1 MPKRKLSTIT
11 TRTVKK
17 ARISTRRKRSRRNGG
32 QLPGDGATF
41 TLEMAIPRSRFSNQ
55 ATTFSILQSFAIE
68 SWFTNS
74 TSNPTYTN
82 VSLSLSQIDQVSAL
96 QAVFDQYKFNSVEV
110 WITPHFSSAL
120 NVSGQYATVIDY
132 DDSTNLT
139 SFGSALDYTTCVVTP
154 VTCGQLRRFVPHLA
168 LAAYA
173 PSAFT
178 SFANTK
184 PIWLDTG
191 NTTVA
196 HYGLKLAATPAITNA
211 QVFDLTVRYNI
222 SFRSVR

>member
-1 MPKRKLSTIT
+1 
-11 TRTVKK
+11 
-17 ARISTRRKRSRRNGG
+17 
-32 QLPGDGATF
+32 
-41 TLEMAIPRSRFSNQ
+41 
-55 ATTFSILQSFAIE
+55 
-68 SWFTNS
+68 
-74 TSNPTYTN
+74 
-82 VSLSLSQIDQVSAL
+82 
-96 QAVFDQYKFNSVEV
+96 
-110 WITPHFSSAL
+110 
-120 NVSGQYATVIDY
+120 
-132 DDSTNLT
+132 
-139 SFGSALDYTTCVVTP
+139 